1 MKPAIFIL
9 ALLTAIGGGAWW
21 MWRDATPVVMVE
33 AVARGMV
40 KHSSPGRVEVLPVR
54 AQRLSSTRA
63 GRVESVIMQPNS
75 TSRPVAAGEVIIQ
88 LETDDVKLALDEIQ
102 ASLKAAEARLATESE
117 LALQVA
123 SQSRELKDFRVL
135 AKEGRFPLAELRK
148 KEDALKGLQARLEVE
163 AITLQE
169 QVESY
174 RAKEAQTLSHIEDLT
189 IKSPFDGILTEVFI
203 SPGDHVREGNELG
216 VLQSRERLIRVTLN
230 AEDFQGVDTNQSVGV
245 SFLSHGSEVFG
256 GQVSRLS
263 DIIDP
268 SANRR
273 YLFVNLEGGN
283 DRFAAG
289 SSGEAEI
296 VKAAKKNVLLVPRRA
311 LVGESVCVWEDGVL
325 DIRKVKVGHRNLLT
339 AEVIEGLSEGE
350 LVVVNT
356 PHLYRDGQRARLP
369 ESQK

>member
-1 MKPAIFIL
+1 M
-9 ALLTAIGGGAWW
+9 
-21 MWRDATPVVMVE
+21 
-33 AVARGMV
+33 
-40 KHSSPGRVEVLPVR
+40 
-54 AQRLSSTRA
+54 
-63 GRVESVIMQPNS
+63 
-75 TSRPVAAGEVIIQ
+75 
-88 LETDDVKLALDEIQ
+88 
-102 ASLKAAEARLATESE
+102 
-117 LALQVA
+117 
-123 SQSRELKDFRVL
+123 
-135 AKEGRFPLAELRK
+135 
-148 KEDALKGLQARLEVE
+148 
-163 AITLQE
+163 
-169 QVESY
+169 
-174 RAKEAQTLSHIEDLT
+174 
-189 IKSPFDGILTEVFI
+189 GIL
-203 SPGDHVREGNELG
+203 H
-216 VLQSRERLIRVTLN
+216 SRERLIRVTLN
-230 AEDFQGVDTNQSVGV
+230 AEDFQGVDANQSVGV

-296 VKAAKKNVLLVPRRA
+296 VKASKKNVLLVPRRA

-350 LVVVNT
+350 LVVVKT